1 MPPEAK
7 NGGYLEEKS
16 SVSQGEDRR
25 RLRLAVI
32 AGLDLAIQG
41 NLAAP
46 EVKAGSPRHAG
57 DDKT

>member
-46 EVKAGSPRHAG
+46 EAKAGSPGHARR
-57 DDKT
+57 

>member
-41 NLAAP
+41 TSRRRKQRLDRRVMP
-46 EVKAGSPRHAG
+46 G